1 MREFSAS
8 HCSQAL
14 YQGTTLVGPLKAT
27 TMRALALRCLLSCRM
42 QRFSAAL
49 LVGPKAL
56 KENWAFRLQK
66 NSCFVSGHDFSRAV
80 RVRHSYEGFSHWA
93 FFIAR

>member
-56 KENWAFRLQK
+56 KENWAFGCRKTHVLYPGTTL
-66 NSCFVSGHDFSRAV
+66 VGLL
-80 RVRHSYEGFSHWA
+80 G
-93 FFIAR
+93 

>member
-27 TMRALALRCLLSCRM
+27 TMRALAPEV
-42 QRFSAAL
+42 FAL
-49 LVGPKAL
+49 LPNA
-56 KENWAFRLQK
+56 
-66 NSCFVSGHDFSRAV
+66 
-80 RVRHSYEGFSHWA
+80 A
-93 FFIAR
+93 FFRSPFSWAKGAERELGFQAAEKLMFCIRARL